1 MAFTC
6 CYFLLTDNFSITFLV
21 IHNFIRHCY
30 CKETT
35 AITSNNVHWSTK
47 GSFFHYLKKSA
58 AYFFLIALFHSHNL
72 FWEETIKSAHQRI
85 RVVHENFL
93 QSLILQAFVN
103 ITQFEWSRQP
113 SQRRPGTA
121 KFWQSQR
128 VFHQLLR
135 FENTVIRGSRE
146 TLWMAK
152 ARVFLWWPIPEQGW
166 TRMLFT
172 KLNPAH
178 ICENYP
184 TPMEQAILIEES
196 LVHPSFKIVKWVFQQ
211 PLGFKK
217 TMSKG
222 NSGRRSER
230 SRPEYSSGDQY
241 QIRVV
246 QISFLQSSILHA
258 FVSITHLQ
266 LSRQLSW
273 KQAWDSQVLTKS
285 NGVSINL

>member
-135 FENTVIRGSRE
+135 FENTVIRGSRRPGE
-146 TLWMAK
+146 WSK
-152 ARVFLWWPIPEQGW
+152 PD
-166 TRMLFT
+166 
-172 KLNPAH
+172 
-178 ICENYP
+178 Y
-184 TPMEQAILIEES
+184 
-196 LVHPSFKIVKWVFQQ
+196 SF
-211 PLGFKK
+211 
-217 TMSKG
+217 
-222 NSGRRSER
+222 
-230 SRPEYSSGDQY
+230 GDQFWVRVL
-241 QIRVV
+241 QIN
-246 QISFLQSSILHA
+246 FLQSSILHA
-258 FVSITHLQ
+258 FVNITHLQ
-266 LSRQLSW
+266 RSRQLERKW
-273 KQAWDSQVLTKS
+273 AWYS
-285 NGVSINL
+285 